1 MHIIVRRQDTSR
13 PGTEQGKSQ
22 ARSGRART
30 CTPAVIDRCVRG
42 TYVTVGAS
50 TETMDG
56 WMDGWMDGSRW
67 PNCTYAWFAAKS

>member
-56 WMDGWMDGSRW
+56 SRW